1 MKNKLHF
8 GDNLD
13 ILRKMDN
20 ECVDLI
26 CTDPPF
32 NSGRNYNIFLPDSAY
47 GIWTWDKAAED
58 ARVDI
63 EIKAASSN
71 TYKALNECLRGYDI
85 VLRNSDSAMGAYLA
99 FMGSRLVEMH
109 RILSKTG
116 SMYLHCDPTVS
127 HYLKCMMDA
136 IFGVENFRNEIVWHY
151 RRSAPASKQFHKMHD
166 IILFYTK
173 TNNYEFSKSS
183 PVYENKIFIEDAVI
197 EFMDEKP
204 TRLKDGKGNSIRR
217 RTKRD
222 DALMHDV
229 WDDISL
235 LSSTSIE
242 RLDYPTQKPRRL
254 YERMIKASSNE
265 GDLVLDPFCGGGTT
279 LDAAQ
284 ALKRHWIGIDMTILA
299 LDPIKHRLKDRYGL
313 KPSKDYEIK
322 GYPTNMQDVKKLASD
337 KTKDNEFSNWVV
349 TRLGL
354 APAKD
359 VDNVGSDGTGHF
371 TLWTPKAKEK
381 SDVRI
386 LAEVKTGKPTTKQV
400 RAFRKSIED
409 NKAAIGI
416 FITLEPIPSDMRE
429 IAEDMGKYEYKGLTY
444 PRLQFWQITDEYF
457 ENPETIYY
465 DLQLPGML
473 RVRPTKKT
481 DHHFPDF
488 QLEFDMK

>member
-8 GDNLD
+8 GDNLE

-32 NSGRNYNIFLPDSAY
+32 NSGRNYNIFLTDSAY
-47 GIWTWDKAAED
+47 GIRTWDKAAEG

-63 EIKAASSN
+63 EIKAASCK

-99 FMGSRLVEMH
+99 FMGQRLTEMH

-116 SMYLHCDPTVS
+116 SMYLHCDPTAS

-151 RRSAPASKQFHKMHD
+151 RRPTGASKQFHKMHD

-173 TNNYEFSKSS
+173 TSDYAFTKSS
-183 PVYENKIFIEDAVI
+183 PVYENEIFIEDAVI

-242 RLDYPTQKPRRL
+242 RLNYPTQKPRRL

-284 ALKRHWIGIDMTILA
+284 ALKRHWIGIDMTILT

-337 KTKDNEFSNWVV
+337 KQKYNEFSNWVV

-354 APAKD
+354 TLAKD
-359 VDNVGSDGTGHF
+359 VDNGGDF

-381 SDVRI
+381 LDVRI
-386 LAEVKTGKPTTKQV
+386 LAEVKTGKPTPDQV

-416 FITLEPIPSDMRE
+416 FITLEPVPSDMRE

-481 DHHFPDF
+481 DRHSPDF